1 MKKVWPA
8 VLCLL
13 FLCSCGK
20 EIDRAEAMQEQYKNL
35 ASYETDVR
43 VSVPRGDETLVYA
56 LHLSAQGDA
65 VRATVSEPEELTG
78 VGAMLEGDKLT
89 LTACR
94 SCCKTSRKCISTAR
108 ARRRSE
114 TSMRC
119 VPIFH

>member
-35 ASYETDVR
+35 TSYETDVH

-56 LHLSAQGDA
+56 LHLSAQGDGY
-65 VRATVSEPEELTG
+65 P
-78 VGAMLEGDKLT
+78 
-89 LTACR
+89 
-94 SCCKTSRKCISTAR
+94 SRRLCHSDYG
-108 ARRRSE
+108 
-114 TSMRC
+114 
-119 VPIFH
+119 